1 MSTSTTVEPAADE
14 AGLVSGN
21 RIIASVLAAVVFAI
35 DLASPSGMTA
45 DPIRA
50 VSVAVSMVHNRSLS
64 LDHFQ
69 PLPDPGYAV
78 TVVNGHTYPLFPWA
92 VSLFAVPWVIADDLL
107 HKLGL
112 TEGSVAMV
120 RSGHDWGLQVVSMA
134 TVVAAATVVVY
145 FIALRVLRLQ
155 PPARRRR
162 WAVAVALTFAL
173 GTPAWSTASRA
184 MWQHGPSMLCIA
196 VGLLCALRAQSGQRG
211 WAGMGAAFAASYAM
225 RPTDSIIIIVMAAWI
240 VLCERRHLLAVMAG
254 AVPPL
259 AILAAVDLA
268 FYHQLLTPYYT
279 GGQQFDVSG
288 TMAVALAGN
297 LISPARGLFIFCP
310 LVILSVIGVV
320 VRWRAGELTAF
331 WKALAVIPVAHW
343 IVISAFKH
351 WWGGDSFGP
360 RFFTDLMPVFVVL
373 ALPAVEVLARWLAPP
388 DSRIR
393 SDAAPSVEVTRD
405 APGPRTAH
413 PRLRWQRAL
422 VALVVAGL
430 VWSVA
435 VNAQGAILRSAWCW
449 NNEPTNVDVHPSKL
463 WDWSDPQFAR
473 GIRTLI
479 WGPDRSSEFVRDGV
493 DLIGCPTEPVRP

>member
-1 MSTSTTVEPAADE
+1 
-14 AGLVSGN
+14 
-21 RIIASVLAAVVFAI
+21 
-35 DLASPSGMTA
+35 
-45 DPIRA
+45 
-50 VSVAVSMVHNRSLS
+50 MV
-64 LDHFQ
+64 
-69 PLPDPGYAV
+69 
-78 TVVNGHTYPLFPWA
+78 
-92 VSLFAVPWVIADDLL
+92 
-107 HKLGL
+107 K
-112 TEGSVAMV
+112 
-120 RSGHDWGLQVVSMA
+120 SGHDWGLQVVSMA
-134 TVVAAATVVVY
+134 AVAAAATVVVY
-145 FIALRVLRLQ
+145 FISLRVLRLQ
-155 PPARRRR
+155 PPSRRRR
-162 WAVAVALTFAL
+162 WSVGVALAFAL
-173 GTPAWSTASRA
+173 ATPAWSTASRA

-196 VGLLCALRAQSGQRG
+196 VGLLCALRAQAGQRG

-225 RPTDSIIIIVMAAWI
+225 RPTDSIVIIIMALWI
-240 VLCERRHLLAVMAG
+240 VLAQRRHLLAVVAG

-259 AILAAVDLA
+259 AILAVVDLVY
-268 FYHQLLTPYYT
+268 YHQVLTPYYT

-373 ALPAVEVLARWLAPP
+373 ALPAIEVVARWV
-388 DSRIR
+388 
-393 SDAAPSVEVTRD
+393 APSHPSTRRDPASSTEVSSDDTD
-405 APGPRTAH
+405 STTAPA
-413 PRLRWQRAL
+413 RLRWRRAL
-422 VALVVAGL
+422 VALVIAGL

-463 WDWSDPQFAR
+463 WDWGDPQFAR